1 MRLLIYIILIQAGLA
16 AGLSSGLAAQETT
29 DLINQALKAGNA
41 GQLSD
46 HFNSTLDISL
56 PDTDQTMSKSH
67 ATQVMKSFFK
77 DNPAKAYTVNHTGS
91 SREATKYIIGTYKS
105 TAKTFKTYILLKEK
119 EGKYLIVQLQFEEE

>member
-1 MRLLIYIILIQAGLA
+1 MRLLVYIILIQAGLFM
-16 AGLSSGLAAQETT
+16 GFTSGLAAQEATVQ
-29 DLINQALKAGNA
+29 INAALKTGDAGK
-41 GQLSD
+41 LSE

-77 DNPAKAYTVNHTGS
+77 DNKVISYKENHTGS

-105 TAKTFKTYILLKEK
+105 AAKTFKTYVLLKEK